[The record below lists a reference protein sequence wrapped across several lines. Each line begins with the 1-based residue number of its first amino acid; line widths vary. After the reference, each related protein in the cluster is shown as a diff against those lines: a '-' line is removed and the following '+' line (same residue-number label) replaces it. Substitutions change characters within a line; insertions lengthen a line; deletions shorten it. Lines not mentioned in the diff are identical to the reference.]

1 MVRYG
6 DLHMTTIAIAG
17 FGYNG
22 GQVIFKHQ
30 LDDPLYKNYKE
41 AARTCACCCLPP
53 PRVKISLHPGTCI
66 VGGIDPGNAFN
77 QTQKTTYRALVE
89 NKTEKVLS
97 LTLDNIPCPQRS
109 KWEYSLTFI
118 PDGTDQPVS
127 VILLVPTQQYYPK
140 DFLLNCGSGSVDFVR
155 FTKFPPG
162 TPPPDTRLP
171 VADTDQNGFPLAYVD
186 YFNFAGFDDKDGNTG
201 LPEHGLYVENVCYG
215 YRYFKI
221 PCFQYPEIRAAGW
234 LRNGV
239 NQPGYPNFF
248 DWVFFCSDDN
258 PSGKLAYFEV
268 EFPAKQPL
276 P

>member
-140 DFLLNCGSGSVDFVR
+140 YFLLNCGSGSVDFVQ
-155 FTKFPPG
+155 FTKFPPARRRRTLDSPSRIPIKTASRWRMSITLTSPG
-162 TPPPDTRLP
+162 SMIKTATLDCRSMACMLKTS
-171 VADTDQNGFPLAYVD
+171 ATDIAISKYRAFSTQKY
-186 YFNFAGFDDKDGNTG
+186 G
-201 LPEHGLYVENVCYG
+201 LP
-215 YRYFKI
+215 
-221 PCFQYPEIRAAGW
+221 AG
-234 LRNGV
+234 
-239 NQPGYPNFF
+239 
-248 DWVFFCSDDN
+248 C
-258 PSGKLAYFEV
+258 ET
-268 EFPAKQPL
+268 E
-276 P
+276 